1 MDFALTTEQQM
12 FQNMAKEFAER
23 EVAASA
29 RERDREERF
38 FPELMKKM
46 ADLGFFAIKVPQEM
60 GGVGLDW
67 TTMGMVAEQLA
78 AVDFSVALTF
88 YIQTSL
94 EIMPILL
101 AGTDEQK
108 NKFIPD
114 LMMGKKIG
122 CMAAVEPDAG
132 SDATSVQTSA
142 VGDGEEWV
150 LNGNKSWITNATVA
164 DYSVV
169 LAQTD
174 KSRGT
179 KGIATFI
186 VENGTPGYS
195 SMKIGHKLGCR
206 SSDTGQLFF
215 RDCRIPKANLL
226 GEVGK
231 GMKNALTCIEHT
243 RFGISCMA
251 LGVTHACI
259 EASIKYAQERK
270 QFGRP
275 IASFQLIQEQ
285 IAQMVMDYEASKWLS
300 YHVAYL
306 KDKGVNATR
315 ETAIAK
321 LHNMDVA
328 MKAARA
334 AIEIHGAYSLTDDFP
349 VERMYRDMTGP
360 LIFGGTANVQKLVI
374 GRFATGL
381 DAIK

>member
-1 MDFALTTEQQM
+1 MDFTLTNEQTM
-12 FQNMAKEFAER
+12 FQEMAKEFAER

-29 RERDREERF
+29 QERDREERF
-38 FPELMKKM
+38 PMDLIKKM

-60 GGVGLDW
+60 GGVDLDW
-67 TTMGMVAEQLA
+67 MTMGLVAEQLA
-78 AVDFSVALTF
+78 GVDFSVALSF
-88 YIQTSL
+88 YLQTSL

-101 AGTDEQK
+101 AGTEEQK
-108 NKFIPD
+108 KKFIPD
-114 LMMGKKIG
+114 LMMGKKIS
-122 CMAAVEPDAG
+122 CLAAVEPDAG

-142 VGDGEEWV
+142 VQDGEEWV
-150 LNGNKSWITNATVA
+150 LNGNKSWITNATVS

-169 LAQTD
+169 LCQTD
-174 KSRGT
+174 KSKGT

-186 VENGTPGYS
+186 VENDAPGYS
-195 SMKIGHKLGCR
+195 RVKIGHKLGCR

-215 RDCRIPKANLL
+215 RDCRIPKGNLL

-251 LGVTHACI
+251 LGITRACI
-259 EASIKYAQERK
+259 DASIKYAQERK
-270 QFGRP
+270 QFGKP
-275 IASFQLIQEQ
+275 IGSFQLVQEQ

-306 KDKGVNATR
+306 KDKNINATR

-328 MKAARA
+328 MRATRA
-334 AIEIHGAYSLTDDFP
+334 AIEIHGAYALTDDFP
-349 VERMYRDMTGP
+349 LERHYRDMTGP
-360 LIFGGTANVQKLVI
+360 LIFGGTANVQRLVI

>member
-1 MDFALTTEQQM
+1 MDFTLTKEQEM
-12 FQNMAKEFAER
+12 FRDMAKEFAER
-23 EVAASA
+23 EVAPSA

-38 FPELMKKM
+38 FPEIMKKM
-46 ADLGFFAIKVPQEM
+46 ADQGFFAIMVPQEL
-60 GGVGLDW
+60 GGLGLDW
-67 TTMGMVAEQLA
+67 TTMGLVAEQLA

-101 AGTDEQK
+101 AGTEDQK
-108 NKFIPD
+108 KKFVPD
-114 LMMGKKIG
+114 LMMGNKIG
-122 CMAAVEPDAG
+122 CLAAVEPDAG
-132 SDATSVQTSA
+132 SDATSIQTSA
-142 VGDGEEWV
+142 VLDGEEWV
-150 LNGNKSWITNATVA
+150 LNGNKSWITNATVS

-169 LAQTD
+169 LTQTD
-174 KSRGT
+174 KSKGT

-186 VENGTPGYS
+186 VEKGTPGYS
-195 SMKIGHKLGCR
+195 TMKIGHKLGCR

-215 RDCRIPKANLL
+215 RDCRIPKFNLL
-226 GEVGK
+226 GAVGK
-231 GMKNALTCIEHT
+231 GMSCALTCIEHT

-251 LGVTHACI
+251 LGVTKACI

-270 QFGRP
+270 QFGKP
-275 IASFQLIQEQ
+275 IGSFQLIQEQ
-285 IAQMVMDYEASKWLS
+285 IAQMLMDYEASKWLS

-321 LHNMDVA
+321 LHNMDFA
-328 MKAARA
+328 MKATRA
-334 AIEIHGAYSLTDDFP
+334 ALEILGAYSLTDDFP
-349 VERMYRDMTGP
+349 IERLYRDMTGP

-374 GRFATGL
+374 GRLAIGI